1 MDNVAEL
8 NRQFEANG
16 TLPPGI
22 WDDWLWHSE
31 LEEEC
36 DPMVL
41 LNRNQL
47 LGLLICRYKAKN
59 PSAAPVAGCDRMSL
73 GEDAMRTWRGLKDS
87 VTNIQLE
94 WPAFLSRLADNP
106 QPRQNLQ
113 MVHLLLEQCMARF
126 GALLGKSHP
135 QSLLDDVADAEP
147 APGPNKELR
156 CLTVGAMRR
165 MVGTFLILYRH
176 LHLLSRCHTLPK
188 APRDFDVKKHHYEA
202 SMDDFYTWH
211 MHFQLPVAAKLNYK
225 HDFPGLYNHVT
236 QVVYFHNSRFER
248 ARRIEED
255 TAPPIHVL
263 PALCQI
269 HPEIPVRFEED
280 HVDVTQKKGWYWLVV
295 PGRVYLVS
303 PEPKVLYSE
312 DASAMLAYYADAKEK
327 APEAPQRKRTSQII
341 LL

>member
-8 NRQFEANG
+8 NRQFEAHG
-16 TLPPGI
+16 TLPPEI
-22 WDDWLWHSE
+22 WEDWLWHSE

-47 LGLLICRYKAKN
+47 LGLLVCRYKARF
-59 PSAAPVAGCDRMSL
+59 PSPPPVVACDRMSL
-73 GEDAMRTWRGLKDS
+73 GEGAMGTWRGLKDS

-106 QPRQNLQ
+106 QPKQNLQ
-113 MVHLLLEQCMARF
+113 MVHLLLEHCMARF
-126 GALLGKSHP
+126 GGYLGKSHP
-135 QSLLDDVADAEP
+135 PTLLDDVGDAEP
-147 APGPNKELR
+147 APGPDKELR

-165 MVGTFLILYRH
+165 MVGTFLVLYRH

-202 SMDDFYTWH
+202 SMDDFHTWH

-236 QVVYFHNSRFER
+236 QVVYFHNSRYER
-248 ARRIEED
+248 AQRNEGGD
-255 TAPPIHVL
+255 APPIHVL

-280 HVDVTQKKGWYWLVV
+280 HVDVTQKRGWYWLVV

-303 PEPKVLYSE
+303 PEPRVLYCE
-312 DASAMLAYYADAKEK
+312 DASTLLAYYADAKEK
-327 APEAPQRKRTSQII
+327 LTEPAQRKKTSQI
-341 LL
+341 LLL